1 MEPNANF
8 TWINTTEGAVGHS
21 RFPEDHPHVCI
32 RADLGEEE
40 EGLLQLFLSFTFLIV
55 ARQHRIL
62 LLIIKETVKEVLI
75 LIVQLIVDCQ

>member
-1 MEPNANF
+1 MNKYYR
-8 TWINTTEGAVGHS
+8 GHS

-55 ARQHRIL
+55 ARQHCIL

-75 LIVQLIVDCQ
+75 LKVQLMVDCQQNKKKDQR